1 MNSRIKEIR
10 KKLGYSQEMFG
21 SLLGVTKAAISRIET
36 GERGTTDQMI
46 RAIVR
51 EFNVSEDWLR
61 NGGDP
66 DKMFNPTPDDQM
78 AELRSQ
84 FNLDELDM
92 KIVNEYMKLSPENR
106 TVFKSYFVKVFGGDL
121 ATEDEELELEVDTY
135 RLELEAQRDFTTSEA
150 SQTIS
155 EKEDEVG

>member
-1 MNSRIKEIR
+1 MNERVKEVR
-10 KKLGYSQEMFG
+10 LFLKLNQEEFANKLNLAR
-21 SLLGVTKAAISRIET
+21 SHISSI
-36 GERGTTDQMI
+36 ERGARNVTDRI
-46 RAIVR
+46 IYDICR